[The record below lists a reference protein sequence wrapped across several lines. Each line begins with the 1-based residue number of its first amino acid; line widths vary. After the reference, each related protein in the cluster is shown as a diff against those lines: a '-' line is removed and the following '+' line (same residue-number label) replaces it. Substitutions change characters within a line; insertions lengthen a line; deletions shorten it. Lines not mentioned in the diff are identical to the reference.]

1 MKVHFDCGQVHH
13 GAAAFDLKLQ
23 GDSFVRSDAEHRPI
37 RTQGVHGRI
46 LEGPVGGLL
55 EADSYLSVS
64 LRQIFAG
71 AQIEGHARPTPIVDL
86 EPQRDKGLDILIL
99 RDVRFLP

>member
-46 LEGPVGGLL
+46 LEGPVGACLKQIAISVFRCGK
-55 EADSYLSVS
+55 YLPVRKIKGTPAQRQLSISSLSATKVS
-64 LRQIFAG
+64 TF
-71 AQIEGHARPTPIVDL
+71 
-86 EPQRDKGLDILIL
+86 
-99 RDVRFLP
+99 